1 MIIFLLFFQL
11 IFCLL
16 ILYKEIYINKLSN
29 LATSIFFS
37 IYSILFILIPIV
49 LHCFYGGARSI
60 VADRDNLII
69 NFDVYLIYNI
79 LGIVLLS
86 TSLFIVY
93 NRNNLEPN
101 YNGIDS
107 YSNLTN
113 KIGLLIVFGLF
124 VFIYST
130 GLTLNELFSI
140 SRFGWMESSGYNV
153 FFSVLS
159 TYIIALTPIY
169 VYLFIM
175 SKKNKW
181 MIIVFVFCL
190 ISLII
195 YSVITKD
202 RKSFFYMFS
211 GLIAARYHKNQCSF
225 NLKRK
230 YIFFGFLLLMIF
242 VFSQFIR
249 DFLPRYILNE
259 NIDFWEELYSSS
271 SRLIEYSDISYFYR
285 ASIEAIYQNYEN
297 NYFIFMGI
305 IRRTFF
311 FYLPSSLSGGLKI
324 EDMSAIFSDLVG
336 GEDNTRRGSMPPG
349 FFGIFVLSFGWF
361 VSILI
366 MPIIAYV
373 IHKIDMLFMKKIS
386 ILQIVLI
393 TLYFTCVAFVFRGDE
408 STSFYFIV
416 SNFFFLFLIKL
427 VNFNRD

>member
-1 MIIFLLFFQL
+1 VYF
-11 IFCLL
+11 
-16 ILYKEIYINKLSN
+16 NKLRN

-37 IYSILFILIPIV
+37 IYSILFIIVPII
-49 LHCFYGGARSI
+49 LHCFYGGAKSI
-60 VADRDNLII
+60 VADKDNLIT

-93 NRNNLEPN
+93 NRNNIEPN
-101 YNGIDS
+101 YRGIDS
-107 YSNLTN
+107 FSYLTN

-130 GLTLNELFSI
+130 GLSLNELFSI

-169 VYLFIM
+169 IYLFIM
-175 SKKNKW
+175 SKKNKV
-181 MIIVFVFCL
+181 MIILFILCL
-190 ISLII
+190 ISLIV
-195 YSVITKD
+195 YSIITKD
-202 RKSFFYMFS
+202 RKSFFYIFS
-211 GLIAARYHKNQCSF
+211 GLVAAKYHQNECYF

-230 YIFFGFLLLMIF
+230 YILFGFLLLMIF

-259 NIDFWEELYSSS
+259 NIDFWEELYVSS

-305 IRRTFF
+305 IRRTLF

-366 MPIIAYV
+366 MPIIAYA
-373 IHKIDMLFMKKIS
+373 IHKMDMLFIKKIS
-386 ILQIVLI
+386 VLQIVFI
-393 TLYFTCVAFVFRGDE
+393 TLYFTCVVFVFRGDE

-416 SNFFFLFLIKL
+416 SNIFFLFLIKL
-427 VNFNRD
+427 LNFNRN

>member
-1 MIIFLLFFQL
+1 MIIFLLFLQL
-11 IFCLL
+11 VFCLL
-16 ILYKEIYINKLSN
+16 ILYKEVYFNKLRN

-37 IYSILFILIPIV
+37 IYSILFIIIPII
-49 LHCFYGGARSI
+49 LHCFYGGAKSI
-60 VADRDNLII
+60 VADKDNLII

-93 NRNNLEPN
+93 NRNNVEPS
-101 YNGIDS
+101 YKGIDS

-130 GLTLNELFSI
+130 GLTLSELFSI

-169 VYLFIM
+169 TYLFIM
-175 SKKNKW
+175 SEKNKW

-190 ISLII
+190 FSLII
-195 YSVITKD
+195 YSIITKD
-202 RKSFFYMFS
+202 RKSFFYIFS
-211 GLIAARYHKNQCSF
+211 GLVAAKYHKNQCCF

-230 YIFFGFLLLMIF
+230 YILFGFLLLMIF

-249 DFLPRYILNE
+249 DFLPRYLLNE
-259 NIDFWEELYSSS
+259 NIDFWEELYVSS

-297 NYFIFMGI
+297 NFYIFLGI
-305 IRRTFF
+305 IRRTLF

-336 GEDNTRRGSMPPG
+336 GEDLTRRGSMPPG

-361 VSILI
+361 VSILV
-366 MPIIAYV
+366 MPIIAYS
-373 IHKIDMLFMKKIS
+373 IHKIDMLFIKKIS

-393 TLYFTCVAFVFRGDE
+393 TLYFTCVVFVFRGDE

-416 SNFFFLFLIKL
+416 SNLFFLFLIKQL
-427 VNFNRD
+427 NFKRN